1 MSLALSLGYHA
12 GLSLSFS
19 SHLGLVSMH
28 ESSSENRQL
37 LNVDYG
43 LLMGTWWVS
52 CMTPTTSKG
61 LERNRESVEVLLTN
75 TKLPPQ
81 LRNQFSFHSL
91 SLSLPLTFSLSLT
104 LLSLTFSP
112 LDRWGQHERLKGGT
126 IYWTSFSV
134 GGLVPGNV

>member
-43 LLMGTWWVS
+43 LQMGTWWVS

-91 SLSLPLTFSLSLT
+91 SLSPSHF
-104 LLSLTFSP
+104 LSLTFSP
-112 LDRWGQHERLKGGT
+112 LDGWGQHERLKGGT